1 MKNSCATRLTTTAKI
16 HPRGPATAQALLAC
30 NRPVKP
36 MIRAMILDPQTIM
49 ATLAGIFLIAFMK
62 GGFGGGFAIIG
73 TLAKPVPW
81 RLLATGTAPVLKLMV
96 IGVTAIPV
104 GV

>member
-30 NRPVKP
+30 HRPVKP
-36 MIRAMILDPQTIM
+36 MIRAMILDPQMIM
-49 ATLAGIFLIAFMK
+49 ATLAGIFLSALMK
-62 GGFGGGFAIIG
+62 GGFAIIG
-73 TLAKPVPW
+73 PLAKPVPW
-81 RLLATGTAPVLKLMV
+81 RLLATGTAPVLKLMA
-96 IGVTAIPV
+96 IGVAAIPV